1 MPQAIASFW
10 CAQHGCLGI
19 HKQPSVAYKH
29 KILLLRT
36 MDLPFFMFFV
46 NWFIIVIFEYLAAGR
61 KNEVRIIDFR
71 SDTVTLPTEEMLY
84 EMGRA
89 PLGDDVYGDDVTVNK
104 LEERASQIVGKE
116 AALLVPSGTMG
127 NLIAVMAHTTPGQEI
142 ILEESSHIYLFE
154 VAGIARLAGVQARTI
169 RGEAGALAVEEVKAA
184 IRAENIHFPET
195 GLICLENTH
204 NMAGGAAIPVEKME
218 AVYKLAKEKNIPL
231 HLDGARIF
239 NAAEALKVDVKEIA
253 ENADSVMF
261 CLSKGLC
268 APIGSILAGSK
279 GFIDKSRKLRKM
291 LGGGMRQAG
300 IIAAAG
306 IVALDT
312 QARRLHQDHSNA
324 RLLAEELNQI
334 DGVEVD
340 LRLVQ
345 SNIINVDFYNTG
357 KAIPE
362 LVMLMKENGILVNGR
377 NNRLIRFVT
386 HNGISACDIQEAVQ
400 RIKLICE

>member
-1 MPQAIASFW
+1 M
-10 CAQHGCLGI
+10 
-19 HKQPSVAYKH
+19 
-29 KILLLRT
+29 
-36 MDLPFFMFFV
+36 
-46 NWFIIVIFEYLAAGR
+46 
-61 KNEVRIIDFR
+61 RIIDFR
-71 SDTVTLPTEEMLY
+71 SDTVTLPTEEMLQ
-84 EMGRA
+84 EMVKA
-89 PLGDDVYGDDVTVNK
+89 PLGDDVYGDDATVNK
-104 LEERASQIVGKE
+104 LEELASEIMGKE

-142 ILEESSHIYLFE
+142 ILEESSHIYLYE
-154 VAGIARLAGVQARTI
+154 VAGIARLAGVQARTLK
-169 RGEAGALAVEEVKAA
+169 GEAGALAVEEVEAS

-204 NMAGGAAIPVEKME
+204 NMAGGVAIPVEKME
-218 AVYKLAKEKNIPL
+218 AIYRLAKEKNIPL

-239 NAAEALKVDVKEIA
+239 NAAETLEVDVKEIA
-253 ENADSVMF
+253 KNVDSLMF

-279 GFIDKSRKLRKM
+279 DFIGKARKLRKM

-312 QARRLHQDHSNA
+312 QAKRLHQDHSNA
-324 RLLAEELNQI
+324 RLLAEGLNQI
-334 DGVEVD
+334 KGVEVD
-340 LRLVQ
+340 LAMVH

-362 LVMLMKENGILVNGR
+362 LVKIMKEKGILVNGR
-377 NNRLIRFVT
+377 NHRLIRFVT
-386 HNGISACDIQEAVQ
+386 HNGINPPDIQEAID
-400 RIKLICE
+400 RIRKICE

>member
-1 MPQAIASFW
+1 
-10 CAQHGCLGI
+10 
-19 HKQPSVAYKH
+19 
-29 KILLLRT
+29 
-36 MDLPFFMFFV
+36 
-46 NWFIIVIFEYLAAGR
+46 
-61 KNEVRIIDFR
+61 
-71 SDTVTLPTEEMLY
+71 
-84 EMGRA
+84 
-89 PLGDDVYGDDVTVNK
+89 
-104 LEERASQIVGKE
+104 
-116 AALLVPSGTMG
+116 
-127 NLIAVMAHTTPGQEI
+127 
-142 ILEESSHIYLFE
+142 
-154 VAGIARLAGVQARTI
+154 
-169 RGEAGALAVEEVKAA
+169 
-184 IRAENIHFPET
+184 
-195 GLICLENTH
+195 
-204 NMAGGAAIPVEKME
+204 
-218 AVYKLAKEKNIPL
+218 
-231 HLDGARIF
+231 
-239 NAAEALKVDVKEIA
+239 
-253 ENADSVMF
+253 
-261 CLSKGLC
+261 
-268 APIGSILAGSK
+268 
-279 GFIDKSRKLRKM
+279 M

-340 LRLVQ
+340 LKLVQ